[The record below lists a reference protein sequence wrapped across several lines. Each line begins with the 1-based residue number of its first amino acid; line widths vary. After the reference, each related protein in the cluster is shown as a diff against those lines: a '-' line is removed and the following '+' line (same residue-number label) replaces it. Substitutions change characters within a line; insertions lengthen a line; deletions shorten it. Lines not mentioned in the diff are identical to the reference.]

1 MKKSLLFTIVMAL
14 LCLFGNVKA
23 QTPGSF
29 TCPRDAWEWKADGTT
44 NRWDEAGNWTAPK
57 NGAPTVN
64 GVAEQF
70 PGQLTSTDKVYIPN
84 TNATKNGK
92 YPVMDATIN
101 VSAIYLESG
110 AMLGNQFHL
119 NAAEWY
125 TDITVPTNRWI
136 LVSSPLRGTY
146 SGDYYTTTQGG
157 SYTGPFAP
165 SVYDATSGNEGP
177 NRKFPYVI
185 YERLFSNA
193 TQIRYAAYDIDQWD
207 QNWANPTNAL
217 AYQFQPGEA
226 VQILARGRGDAGE
239 TETFHFP
246 ASDTEYYYYNSN
258 GQITQKNGADWA
270 ETGLSREQSGKPVY
284 NASSMNVTL
293 TRNVPAGQT
302 PSKLWA
308 VGNPAFAS
316 LDIVEF
322 LKENLKLGNTARY
335 LYKHVAGDGSVDA
348 ANGQDVIYYLGSN
361 GALTTR
367 PNLNEQPV
375 QSGTLVKTEPYIN
388 SNRGFK
394 VVQGTGKEA
403 TTNYPEDLIGTYTM
417 QLNVHPM
424 NWHIQVYA
432 GVDVGGWIH
441 TGEWTDA
448 QEGSSVGQNIAPR
461 ATNVSITISK
471 HPTSADSVIITN
483 FIGMSQPISAYV
495 NTTTNT
501 IQFKAGQV
509 LNQFTGWSR
518 GRDRGYA
525 SGLFYTGWTIPAEEF
540 GDNVNMVLMPARNN
554 QQLTFDD
561 NVTVTE
567 KARSNYDQADFRIQT
582 QVANNVDANT
592 RFEFGY
598 TIDNDNVTLT
608 SMSAFAAYPN
618 VSSKT
623 HYFNFYNVGTTTHS
637 TNSGYTDG
645 TFSLVNFFTSAWNC
659 FDSYNGSK
667 PITTGST
674 VGQASDEI
682 TLLFTE
688 KMFTTHTRAASQQ
701 SPRRSAAQSDM
712 ASIST
717 TINNSTINT
726 LITRFDN
733 ASNGYDAVEDAAVL
747 GDFDEAKISLGTLA
761 GTTIVAVNALNDTT
775 RCQIVLTGVNGDVDL
790 VFDNLDALGENVRLF
805 DANDSTYTPLNGNH
819 ATTTVTFGV
828 NDSPLRYS
836 LVWDYTPII
845 AGNETLTAIDF
856 TAFSPAKGEVK
867 VMSNELLKGVRVY
880 NAAGQLIT
888 SNNANANEVSFSNL
902 LSGIYVIEAYTAN
915 GKATKKVDVK

>member
-29 TCPRDAWEWKADGTT
+29 ECPDDAWEWKADGTT

-157 SYTGPFAP
+157 SYNGPFAP

-226 VQILARGRGDAGE
+226 VQVLARGRGDAGE

-293 TRNVPAGQT
+293 TRNVPEGAT
-302 PSKLWA
+302 ASTYWA

-316 LDIVEF
+316 LNIEEF
-322 LKENLKLGNTARY
+322 LKENERLGYTTPY
-335 LYKHVAGDGSVDA
+335 LYKHEAAGDGCTPTEAV
-348 ANGQDVIYYLGSN
+348 GLGDVVFVYNRLAGKDKPKLSYS
-361 GALTTR
+361 A
-367 PNLNEQPV
+367 P
-375 QSGTLVKTEPYIN
+375 SGVTSEPYIN
-388 SNRGFK
+388 TGRGFR
-394 VVQGTGKEA
+394 VVKGSGTARQHNHMEILGEYTMSLDIAEINWKMLMDESWLNGA
-403 TTNYPEDLIGTYTM
+403 IIRRWAEKLTGTTSNEESLSNLSTNY
-417 QLNVHPM
+417 N
-424 NWHIQVYA
+424 
-432 GVDVGGWIH
+432 
-441 TGEWTDA
+441 
-448 QEGSSVGQNIAPR
+448 
-461 ATNVSITISK
+461 ITISQDPNNSNK
-471 HPTSADSVIITN
+471 VFISNFAGIANTTIEATIDETNQNIIIAGGTTVVENPYSSATWTPGDNANNNDKFTIQGRNPSQNN
-483 FIGMSQPISAYV
+483 FIFHGNQYSSSISQNI
-495 NTTTNT
+495 
-501 IQFKAGQV
+501 
-509 LNQFTGWSR
+509 
-518 GRDRGYA
+518 
-525 SGLFYTGWTIPAEEF
+525 
-540 GDNVNMVLMPARNN
+540 
-554 QQLTFDD
+554 
-561 NVTVTE
+561 
-567 KARSNYDQADFRIQT
+567 RSNQGGRPYEIQT
-582 QVANNVDANT
+582 QYADNVSESYGVTIHYEIDEANHT
-592 RFEFGY
+592 
-598 TIDNDNVTLT
+598 VTLT
-608 SMSAFAAYPN
+608 TTPFAIYPTN
-618 VSSKT
+618 KGHYYYKGITWHSESSLT
-623 HYFNFYNVGTTTHS
+623 GGQFSIGNLFCS
-637 TNSGYTDG
+637 T
-645 TFSLVNFFTSAWNC
+645 WNC
-659 FDSYNGSK
+659 FNGYTGNKSYT
-667 PITTGST
+667 PTTSAA
-674 VGQASDEI
+674 GQASDEL
-682 TLLFTE
+682 TLSFTE
-688 KMFTTHTRAASQQ
+688 KMFTASSRSNSQKSPKQ
-701 SPRRSAAQSDM
+701 SASLVGDFATVSA
-712 ASIST
+712 
-717 TINNSTINT
+717 TINNLTFSTIIN
-726 LITRFDN
+726 RAED
-733 ASNGYDAVEDAAVL
+733 ASNDFSVSEDAAIL
-747 GDFDEAKISLGTLA
+747 GEFDDSKLSLGTLA
-761 GTTIVAVNALNDTT
+761 GSTRVAVNVINDTT
-775 RCQIVLTGVNGDVDL
+775 RCQIVFTGVNGDVDL
-790 VFDNLDALGENVRLF
+790 VFDNLAALGENVRLF